1 VQPPYQGLAQ
11 LSDRAEASGSAA
23 ARASVCADLLRLLL
37 RNGRVVEA
45 HFVAIAVMPA
55 ASLSAA
61 AAAAESGA
69 SVPLP
74 PLPCLPYTL
83 LELVQGAGDAAFA
96 AGHAATLAGGDAG
109 ESADDSL
116 LGRLAQGLRAR
127 LEHHLAVLLPSEEA
141 RAEAALLVARD

>member
-1 VQPPYQGLAQ
+1 
-11 LSDRAEASGSAA
+11 
-23 ARASVCADLLRLLL
+23 VCSDLLRLLL
-37 RNGRVVEA
+37 RHGRIVEA

-61 AAAAESGA
+61 AAAAEDGA

-96 AGHAATLAGGDAG
+96 AGHAATLGGGDAG
-109 ESADDSL
+109 ESADDSDSL
-116 LGRLAQGLRAR
+116 LQRLAQGLRAR
-127 LEHHLAVLLPSEEA
+127 LEHHLAMLLPSEEA
-141 RAEAALLVARD
+141 RGEAALLIARD